1 MTIIKWL
8 KKLFTMKKAEAVLED
23 IKQTAEEAIEEMK
36 DRAEEKI
43 AGLEKRGKDK
53 LDKLLANLP
62 HRGK

>member
-8 KKLFTMKKAEAVLED
+8 KKFFTMQKAEAVLED